1 MPWGARAALEDIE
14 KQCKTI
20 SASLSIFHPVKYV
33 YIFVSSS
40 MFSFVIND
48 IYNGQVGK
56 QVGGII
62 VPALA
67 FIIPMVIFAFSF
79 VFKQPENKNKN
90 ENEKKGGDIGIGV
103 GAEIEPI
110 YKTDINQSAYDETI
124 NPMSR
129 KESSI

>member
-1 MPWGARAALEDIE
+1 M
-14 KQCKTI
+14 
-20 SASLSIFHPVKYV
+20 
-33 YIFVSSS
+33 
-40 MFSFVIND
+40 
-48 IYNGQVGK
+48 
-56 QVGGII
+56 GGII

-103 GAEIEPI
+103 GAEIELKDI
-110 YKTDINQSAYDETI
+110 HKTDINQSAYDETI